1 MNPIKHIA
9 FTCALLSTAAVPAL
23 ASAAPS
29 VSADKPCYVPG
40 QQQRVTGSG
49 YKPGGEV
56 SLSYNQSGPHGNNAM
71 GATTTADGAGNIDAL
86 FKTPDLASSD
96 DTRETVNLGASD
108 NEPPQNGAPP
118 ALGTTQFLSSTFDAI
133 VPAWDAR
140 KVNPRKKATFSAYG
154 FEAVGG
160 KTLYAHYVLHG
171 KLRKTVAIGHL
182 TGPCGDLKKTQ
193 RQFPFRPVRAGTY
206 KVKLDATKKYPNKS
220 PGYTYKRVKV
230 SKKRAVR

>member
-1 MNPIKHIA
+1 MNPIEHIA

-23 ASAAPS
+23 ASAAPT

-40 QQQRVTGSG
+40 QQQRITGSG

-56 SLSYNQSGPHGNNAM
+56 SLSYNQSGPHGNGLM
-71 GATTTADGAGNIDAL
+71 VGTTTADGAGNIDEL
-86 FKTPDLASSD
+86 FKTPALASSD
-96 DTRETVNLGASD
+96 DNQETVNLGASD
-108 NEPPQNGAPP
+108 DEPPQNGTPP
-118 ALGTTQFLSSTFDAI
+118 ALGTTQFLASTFDAI
-133 VPAWDAR
+133 VPAWDAH
-140 KVNPRKKATFSAYG
+140 KANPRKKTTFHAYG

-171 KLRKTVAIGHL
+171 KLRKTVAIGRL

-206 KVKLDATKKYPNKS
+206 RVKLDATKSYPNHS
-220 PGYTYKRVKV
+220 LGYTYTRVKV